1 MATTTQGLQALPA
14 DLFHLLSAELSE
26 RLDFPTLYS
35 CICAG
40 KQLAN
45 AGAINALY
53 RISHYAPVK
62 GGGEGLPLAEQ
73 ELTIQRWSIL
83 WRSITLSAFGKT
95 IYPYCRH
102 LRFLDLRDLGD
113 LLDED
118 RFRGKIAKQFFQGE
132 LAKFHYVMQTPSKYG
147 RANRLDTKK
156 IISAIGKEIT
166 QQAPL
171 LEALSE
177 PTNSNILSTSLLD
190 WAPKL
195 PHLKSLDLWDG
206 RALADESIRN
216 LLHAHCPNLTDLRIY
231 YSPNEDADH
240 QLATFISGMQ
250 ENTLNSF
257 ENISACHIG
266 PETCLALNSHG
277 KSLRS
282 LKLGL
287 SDEGVQALAL
297 LQGCTAVETLA
308 LASFTPSV
316 DLKATQNDVFLEIVE
331 WLKNCRSLMDVSFY
345 NFVSAPDLL
354 LPVLLNKD
362 ISLQK
367 LQVNATEG
375 AMYVVKDHH
384 DFHQALSQQKGLRSL
399 LLRADPDPVTRD
411 DLDILMDAFCSLKD
425 LRELRLTRIS
435 DYFSDE
441 HIGLIAQQ
449 LPNLEDLYI
458 GGYGVSDAVFTHLTN
473 LQNLKVVTFS
483 GVTSFT
489 EGGIMDFVEKLGEG
503 NYGLTLSVDNADP
516 ESAIS
521 PESQDLIRDVI
532 VTKLDGRF
540 EYQLLRGMGAFR
552 QRLWRLLTA

>member
-35 CICAG
+35 CIVAS

-73 ELTIQRWSIL
+73 ELTVQRWSIL
-83 WRSITLSAFGKT
+83 WRTITLSAFGRT
-95 IYPYCRH
+95 INPYCRH

-113 LLDED
+113 LLDD
-118 RFRGKIAKQFFQGE
+118 DKFRGQIAKQFFKGE
-132 LAKFHYVMQTPSKYG
+132 LAKFHFVMQTPSKYG

-156 IISAIGKEIT
+156 IISAIGNEIT

-177 PTNSNILSTSLLD
+177 PTSSNILSTALLD
-190 WAPKL
+190 WAPRL

-206 RALADESIRN
+206 RALADETIRN
-216 LLHAHCPNLTDLRIY
+216 LLHAHCPNLTNLRIY
-231 YSPNEDADH
+231 YSANEDADH

-250 ENTLNSF
+250 ENTLSSF
-257 ENISACHIG
+257 ENISACRIG
-266 PETCLALNSHG
+266 PETCLALSSHG
-277 KSLRS
+277 KSLQS

-308 LASFTPSV
+308 LASFTPSP
-316 DLKATQNDVFLEIVE
+316 DLKATHNDVFLEIVE
-331 WLKNCRSLMDVSFY
+331 WLKNCRSLVDVSFT

-384 DFHQALSQQKGLRSL
+384 DFHQALSQQKRLRSL

-411 DLDILMDAFCSLKD
+411 DLETLMDAFCSLKD

-473 LQNLKVVTFS
+473 LQNLKVITFS

-489 EGGIMDFVEKLGEG
+489 ESGIIDFVSQLGEG

-521 PESQDLIRDVI
+521 PESQDLIRDVMA
-532 VTKLDGRF
+532 KQLDGRF
-540 EYQLLRGMGAFR
+540 EYQLLRDPEMLEFDSDDSD
-552 QRLWRLLTA
+552 